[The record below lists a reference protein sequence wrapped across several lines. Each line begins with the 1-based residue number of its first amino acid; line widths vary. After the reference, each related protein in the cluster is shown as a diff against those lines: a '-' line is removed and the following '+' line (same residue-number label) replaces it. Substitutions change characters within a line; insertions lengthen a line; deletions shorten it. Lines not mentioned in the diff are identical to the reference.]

1 MDHELQKDQKVD
13 QEIALVKTLPELA
26 DISETIKRDKEV
38 KREVGVVMNEDI
50 ADNKNIAKEIKEMEN
65 QERSVD
71 KKLSF
76 EGSVGK
82 RVDNDETGRDIRN
95 DENEKK
101 NFSKEAIETIRETM
115 IEEADSNQ
123 DEDDQEGEKYYLD
136 DECES
141 PPKRI
146 KIEIN
151 WNDIHGEGK
160 GLLSSDRVQTLL
172 QPTSSSSIVT
182 DVVESM
188 TMPGFNNNVVNALHI
203 SFWLLFIVLII
214 LAVVTDHHYI
224 VLINIGTSFM
234 LYIGMIWFIVYI
246 RASQIEEAA
255 LAAKKED

>member
-76 EGSVGK
+76 E
-82 RVDNDETGRDIRN
+82 
-95 DENEKK
+95 
-101 NFSKEAIETIRETM
+101 EAIETIRETM